1 MCIRGSFNA
10 VSIKKMMIVVVFCS
24 TSLYGG
30 ISLQKNRVTSVLRFM
45 WRDVNGRRAE
55 KYEVKY

>member
-1 MCIRGSFNA
+1 
-10 VSIKKMMIVVVFCS
+10 MMIVVVFCS